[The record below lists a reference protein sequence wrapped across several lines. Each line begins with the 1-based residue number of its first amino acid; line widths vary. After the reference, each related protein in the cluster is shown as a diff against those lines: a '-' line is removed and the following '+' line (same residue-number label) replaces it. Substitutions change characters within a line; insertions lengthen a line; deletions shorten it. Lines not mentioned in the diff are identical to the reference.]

1 MKGFYIDFKGKY
13 ENLQFIKLTD
23 AIERLLELYDEDKEI
38 REKIQQVLA
47 NEFISE
53 TYLDDPVDEQ
63 FELAGEL
70 ADLRYQEIV
79 SKKLLEENDG

>member
-1 MKGFYIDFKGKY
+1 MQGFYIDFKGKY

-53 TYLDDPVDEQ
+53 TYLEDPVDEQ

-79 SKKLLEENDG
+79 SKRLLGE

>member
-1 MKGFYIDFKGKY
+1 MKRFYIDFKGKY
-13 ENLQFIKLTD
+13 ENLEFIKLTD
-23 AIERLLELYDEDKEI
+23 AVERLLELYDEDIEI

-53 TYLDDPVDEQ
+53 TYLEDPVDEQ

-70 ADLRYQEIV
+70 ADLRYEENI